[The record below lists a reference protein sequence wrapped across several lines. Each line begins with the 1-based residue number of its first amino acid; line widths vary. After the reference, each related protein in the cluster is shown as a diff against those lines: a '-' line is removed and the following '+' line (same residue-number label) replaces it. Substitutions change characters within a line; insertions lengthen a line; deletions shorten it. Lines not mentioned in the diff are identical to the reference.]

1 MNLWNSESVYSNLSR
16 CQVCSKKA
24 SGKRF
29 GAIVCRACAA
39 FFRRSDLFK
48 RTMSCKRNG
57 KCEFFKNGFFVCKYC
72 RLQKCIAVGMNLEN
86 MHLNSDCSTVDEE
99 TTRLESAI
107 PPTIDIF
114 CGRSNLIIFR
124 MPKNSSQGYSKNVI
138 DVQLLIDKISNMI
151 QQGPATP
158 VCANNRLSKLAIA
171 LHPVLK
177 SRHSVNPPDS
187 LKYGREESLAQLE
200 HNVVLVANWLT
211 YFDDFQM
218 LPPNLQLQMVQG
230 IWSIWWRLKQ
240 LAYSSSEIKKNFDKE
255 TIRKMK
261 TGTLIRR
268 YDQNRI
274 DMSWLSNYS
283 VEELKFF
290 IDLSNEVRLDE
301 MTRAMIELEPTEVEL
316 SFMFCQLCF
325 HTVGKRFQGEI
336 LQISEKFQ
344 ETLANDLH
352 EYYVKDQKNPYYM
365 KRLASMMKINNQIQR
380 LTVLSAYSSIL
391 VDRFESQKLKTLIL
405 SEKYYVA
412 VAGNLYYHKWVDLH
426 FVTNNIELK
435 HLFLSFCVSLGLV
448 IFYDRIT
455 KQTSRIHFY
464 VALMID
470 CEMYVEMSSCESACS
485 SPISCQV
492 CGQECNGKFH
502 YGAMVCRA
510 CAAFFRSVLSL
521 KSRIKLCFI
530 GLISRRSV
538 EFKTSKSCHRIK
550 KCDFLK
556 KGYFT
561 CKYCRLQK
569 CLKVGMSYERFQF
582 DRDVN
587 KVNKIVV
594 LGGRIPPSID
604 TFCGRSNLIIFRG
617 PQTSA
622 SSSSCP
628 SPDSPKNFINCQFL
642 IDKAIKILQQ
652 GPESPIFTRNRLE
665 KLAVVLNPVLEFQPA
680 IEPPDMGNFG
690 KEESLAQLEHVVIL
704 VTKWLTH
711 FDEFQ
716 MLPAKLQIQM
726 LQGIW
731 SVWWRLGRLAYTSMK
746 IRRSFDIDTIK
757 RMETNTL
764 VHSYDQERLD
774 MSWLSKYTVDELKFF
789 MDIKNEVRLDNQT
802 RAMIDL
808 DPSDIELSFMLGQLC
823 FQYVGKRFQGEILQV
838 ADRFQEMLANDL
850 HDYYVNELRVP
861 QYVTR
866 LASMMKINNQ
876 IQMDIYNNIKKTELA
891 NIFDIFCVEVSH
903 PEMFVDF

>member
-1 MNLWNSESVYSNLSR
+1 
-16 CQVCSKKA
+16 
-24 SGKRF
+24 
-29 GAIVCRACAA
+29 
-39 FFRRSDLFK
+39 
-48 RTMSCKRNG
+48 
-57 KCEFFKNGFFVCKYC
+57 
-72 RLQKCIAVGMNLEN
+72 
-86 MHLNSDCSTVDEE
+86 
-99 TTRLESAI
+99 
-107 PPTIDIF
+107 
-114 CGRSNLIIFR
+114 
-124 MPKNSSQGYSKNVI
+124 
-138 DVQLLIDKISNMI
+138 
-151 QQGPATP
+151 
-158 VCANNRLSKLAIA
+158 
-171 LHPVLK
+171 
-177 SRHSVNPPDS
+177 
-187 LKYGREESLAQLE
+187 
-200 HNVVLVANWLT
+200 
-211 YFDDFQM
+211 
-218 LPPNLQLQMVQG
+218 
-230 IWSIWWRLKQ
+230 
-240 LAYSSSEIKKNFDKE
+240 
-255 TIRKMK
+255 
-261 TGTLIRR
+261 
-268 YDQNRI
+268 
-274 DMSWLSNYS
+274 
-283 VEELKFF
+283 
-290 IDLSNEVRLDE
+290 
-301 MTRAMIELEPTEVEL
+301 
-316 SFMFCQLCF
+316 
-325 HTVGKRFQGEI
+325 
-336 LQISEKFQ
+336 
-344 ETLANDLH
+344 
-352 EYYVKDQKNPYYM
+352 
-365 KRLASMMKINNQIQR
+365 
-380 LTVLSAYSSIL
+380 
-391 VDRFESQKLKTLIL
+391 
-405 SEKYYVA
+405 
-412 VAGNLYYHKWVDLH
+412 
-426 FVTNNIELK
+426 
-435 HLFLSFCVSLGLV
+435 
-448 IFYDRIT
+448 
-455 KQTSRIHFY
+455 
-464 VALMID
+464 
-470 CEMYVEMSSCESACS
+470 MSSCESPCS

-510 CAAFFRSVLSL
+510 CAAFF
-521 KSRIKLCFI
+521 
-530 GLISRRSV
+530 RRSV

-594 LGGRIPPSID
+594 LGGRIPPTID
-604 TFCGRSNLIIFRG
+604 TFCGRSNLIIFRV
-617 PQTSA
+617 PQGSA
-622 SSSSCP
+622 SSSVCP
-628 SPDSPKNFINCQFL
+628 SPAPPKNFINCQFL

-716 MLPAKLQIQM
+716 MLPPKLQIQM

-746 IRRSFDIDTIK
+746 IRRSFDRDTIK

-850 HDYYVNELRVP
+850 HDYYINELRVP